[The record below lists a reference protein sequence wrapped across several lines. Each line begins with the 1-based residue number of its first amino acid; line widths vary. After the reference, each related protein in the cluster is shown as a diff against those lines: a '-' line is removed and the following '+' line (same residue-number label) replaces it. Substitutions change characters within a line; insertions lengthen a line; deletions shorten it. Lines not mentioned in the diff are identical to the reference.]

1 MTRKATTPFLVFL
14 LVAVVLAGCRS
25 ETDQSEGT
33 VLLSVTD
40 FDGLPARV
48 SVATGPFSIGQID
61 VRNIP
66 KDPTGSTSDLMSVEM
81 RSYEIVFVRRDTG
94 QRVPPTLAQSVF
106 GLTPVGSTT
115 TFNNLPLL
123 TADQLQNP
131 PLSDLTRFGRDTETG
146 SAVIVLDARMRFFGR
161 TLSGD
166 DIVSNTAAF
175 TIEVVP

>member
-1 MTRKATTPFLVFL
+1 MTRKVTTPFLVFL
-14 LVAVVLAGCRS
+14 LVAALAGCRS
-25 ETDQSEGT
+25 ETDRSEGT

-40 FDGLPARV
+40 FDELPARV
-48 SVATGPFSIGQID
+48 SVATGPFSIGQIE

-81 RSYEIVFVRRDTG
+81 RSYEVVFVRRDTG
-94 QRVPPTLAQSVF
+94 QRVPPALAQSVF
-106 GLTPVGSTT
+106 GLIAVGSTT
-115 TFNNLPLL
+115 TFDNLPLL

-131 PLSDLTRFGRDTETG
+131 PLSDLARFGRDTETG
-146 SAVIVLDARMRFFGR
+146 SAIIVLDARLRFFGR

>member
-1 MTRKATTPFLVFL
+1 MTRKVTTPFLVFL
-14 LVAVVLAGCRS
+14 LVAALAGCRS

-40 FDGLPARV
+40 FDELPARV
-48 SVATGPFSIGQID
+48 SVTTGPFSIGQID
-61 VRNIP
+61 IQNIP
-66 KDPTGSTSDLMSVEM
+66 KDPTGTTSDLMSVEM
-81 RSYEIVFVRRDTG
+81 RSYEVVFVRRDTG
-94 QRVPPTLAQSVF
+94 RRVPPTLAQSVF
-106 GLTPVGSTT
+106 GLVPIGSTT
-115 TFNNLPLL
+115 TFDNLPLL

-131 PLSDLTRFGRDTETG
+131 PLSDLARLGHDSETG